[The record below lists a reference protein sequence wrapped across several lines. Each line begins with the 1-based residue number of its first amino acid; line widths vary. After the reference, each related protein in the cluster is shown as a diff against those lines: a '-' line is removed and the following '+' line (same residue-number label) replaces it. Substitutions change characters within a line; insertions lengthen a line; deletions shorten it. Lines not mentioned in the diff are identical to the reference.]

1 MARPHN
7 PHRLVQVTLW
17 VKPSV
22 KRDLRHYADQ
32 EGLKLSRAASAA
44 LEGWIAQEAHMRYS
58 AFIEAALDTAMGKWY
73 DRLTKEPR
81 KLAMRT
87 YYSAEH
93 SKAMLF
99 NVLRWR
105 MGLTE
110 AEANAMIDGA
120 KEDAQRSTKLLTAE
134 INKIIA
140 EIIQGPTQAA

>member
-1 MARPHN
+1 MARPRN
-7 PHRLVQVTLW
+7 PHRLVQITLW

-22 KRDLRHYADQ
+22 KRDLKHYAEA
-32 EGLKLSRAASAA
+32 EGLKLSRTASAA

-58 AFIEAALDTAMGKWY
+58 AFIEAAIDSAMGKWY
-73 DRLTKEPR
+73 DRLTGEPR
-81 KLAMRT
+81 KLALRT

-99 NVLRWR
+99 NVVRWK

-120 KEDAQRSTKLLTAE
+120 KEDAQRSAKLLTAE
-134 INKIIA
+134 VNKIIA
-140 EIIQGPTQAA
+140 AIIQGPAPAA